1 VAYYPIFMDLEGKRA
16 LVVGGGTVAERK
28 ALTLLEVG
36 ALLDLVSRDLSPTL
50 KALLERGRI
59 RWVGRDFKEDHL
71 DGIVIVIAATD
82 DASTNRLVSEFCH
95 ARGIPVNV
103 VDQPADCSFIVPA
116 VVRRGDLTL
125 AVSTS
130 GRSPAMA
137 RAVRMELEER
147 YGPEYGDFLAIMG
160 SVREKVLSLGR
171 DQKANQA
178 LFQALVKS
186 NLLEAVR
193 RQDWTSAAGIITET
207 LGSVWREA
215 DIHRSLKQGERRT
228 KQWR

>member
-1 VAYYPIFMDLEGKRA
+1 MDLEGKRA

-28 ALTLLEVG
+28 AQTLLEVG

-50 KALLERGRI
+50 KALLEKGRI

-82 DASTNRLVSEFCH
+82 DASANRLVSEFCH

-137 RAVRMELEER
+137 RAVRIELEER

-171 DQKANQA
+171 DQEANQA

-186 NLLEAVR
+186 HLLEAVR
-193 RQDWTSAAGIITET
+193 RQDWNSAAVIITET
-207 LGSVWREA
+207 LGTAWSEA
-215 DIHRSLKQGERRT
+215 DILRSLKQGERRT